1 MKDNLNMLLA
11 GVVLR
16 VSKLFIFIFCM
27 DLEYVS
33 IAHILLNS
41 WTALV
46 IICTAAVAE
55 HASIV

>member
-11 GVVLR
+11 DVVLR
-16 VSKLFIFIFCM
+16 VSKSFIFVLCM
-27 DLEYVS
+27 DLECVS

-46 IICTAAVAE
+46 IIYTAAVAE
-55 HASIV
+55 HPSIV